1 MSVASPPVF
10 SMNLARR
17 VLAAGVIASATVLTT
32 HSTERQ
38 LATSVATSIPASTGS
53 PPFDVLSVG
62 RPSLR
67 TFTSKDGLP
76 QNAIT
81 SIVTDRNGLL
91 WIGTKDGLAS
101 YNGRTW
107 QVLNVPAEIGK
118 NIIADVVPTK
128 SGEMWVRLEGGGVV
142 CRQVDGTWKH
152 YADPAGTPGS
162 IPVFLG
168 EIDEPDRPDTIVLLA
183 ERSFHLFIDGNW
195 ISDPGFPTDGSG
207 IAGAAS
213 VVVGEDG
220 VREFWTGLPG
230 GRTARRRMGVWT
242 VFQPSET
249 RPAETYYCFARTTAI
264 DGRSRLVAGRRSG
277 LWEFDGVTW
286 QPVAGAV
293 EDKRLLN
300 IYSLCESRYPDG
312 STVLWCGSLDGW
324 TYRYEK
330 GQLRAFGS
338 AESPKDGGVWSL
350 LASGDD
356 RGTHLLWIGTAG
368 LGLIRAQFGAWTA
381 IDRSAGL
388 VNDSVYSMLVTRDR
402 HGDDVAWIGTLNGGL
417 VRFERGGPTSI
428 TYPDGG
434 RIPWVQSLLDL
445 SDGQTERMLAG
456 RGGALVLIE
465 NGKVTREFGVR
476 DGLPGKDVTSLL
488 RTTDP
493 NGRVFAWVGADGGIF
508 RFMNGELFPPPPA
521 LAGITSRVTSLAETL
536 AADGRKSLW
545 LGTDRGLIRYDG
557 ASVETYT
564 MAQGLPTDLVMSLR
578 EVHLPMS
585 GQELWIGTRAGLA
598 RLSLSDPSRP
608 VRTLSTSSTPALPN
622 NTVYRIEQ
630 DSSGKLYLP
639 TNRGVARLTPRV
651 PSSGD
656 DSEFEL
662 TVFTTDDGLP
672 NDECNT
678 GASTLDHRGRIW
690 VGTLSGAAIYDPA
703 AELTVAP
710 SRLVIERK
718 AVVDDADR
726 QLQPKDQLAHDRTHL
741 VFEYALL
748 SYYRES
754 ATRYRSQLE
763 GYEAGPSEWTTEFR
777 REFNSLPADDY
788 VFRVWGRDAV
798 GNVTG
803 PIEIPFSVL
812 PPPWWSWWAI
822 SLYLLTALA
831 LGSLAVRWRLR
842 SVSQRNIFLEAAI
855 AQRTSELAHTVD
867 ELRVSQQMA
876 QDANLAKSV
885 FLANMSHELR
895 TPLNAVLGFAQLL
908 DRTGSLGP
916 TERHKL
922 GIIRRSGEHL
932 LGLINDVLSLAK
944 IEAGRLELH
953 EQPFSPAELLASV
966 EAMTRV
972 RADAKD
978 LNFDVVIGDG
988 FPLVVHGDDGKLR
1001 QVLLNLLGN
1010 AVKFTDSGG
1019 IRLVANW
1026 SDGCGRFEISDEG
1039 CGISAS
1045 EMTELFQAF
1054 SQTSTG
1060 KSTTEV
1066 TGLGL
1071 TISRQ
1076 IVRLMGGDITVESEP
1091 GKGSTFRFDVRLPA
1105 TGAEATARTTRR
1117 VRRVIPS
1124 ERRRRI
1130 LVVDDSPENRLLLAS
1145 ILTSVGFDVREAAD
1159 GREAVDVVVEW
1170 RPRVIFM
1177 DRRMPVMDGVE
1188 STREIRRLE
1197 SLSSD
1202 DAGRVVIIATTAS
1215 VFEQDR
1221 EEILAN
1227 GCNDLV
1233 IKPFQESEI
1242 FEMLQRHAGVKFEFE
1257 DAATAETPLG
1267 GAPSDALSR
1276 VSLLDAMLVRRLY
1289 QALDAG
1295 DTQAAIEIANEIG
1308 DVDRSLGDEIS
1319 RRIREFKMEA
1329 LIEELER
1336 VMK

>member
-1 MSVASPPVF
+1 MSVVSQPVRRKHCIRRPVAALVIWCAALLMTFPGDAQPVAGGSAVKPASPE
-10 SMNLARR
+10 
-17 VLAAGVIASATVLTT
+17 I
-32 HSTERQ
+32 
-38 LATSVATSIPASTGS
+38 
-53 PPFDVLSVG
+53 PPFNVLSVG

-81 SIVTDRNGLL
+81 SIVTDRNGML

-107 QVLNVPAEIGK
+107 QVLNVPAEIGT
-118 NIIADVVPTK
+118 NIIADVVPTRT
-128 SGEMWVRLEGGGVV
+128 GEMWVRLEGGGVV

-152 YADPAGTPGS
+152 YSDPTGTPGS

-183 ERSFHLFIDGNW
+183 ERSFHLFIDGKW
-195 ISDPGFPTDGSG
+195 ISDPGFPTDASG
-207 IAGAAS
+207 AAGAAS

-220 VREFWTGLPG
+220 IREFWTGLPG

-242 VFQPSET
+242 EFQPSESK
-249 RPAETYYCFARTTAI
+249 REETYYCFARTTAI
-264 DGRSRLVAGRRSG
+264 DGRPKLVAGRRSG
-277 LWEFDGVTW
+277 LWEFDGVSW
-286 QPVAGAV
+286 QPVPGAV

-300 IYSLCESRYPDG
+300 IFSLCESRNPDG

-338 AESPKDGGVWSL
+338 AESPRDGGVWSL

-381 IDRSAGL
+381 IDRSSGL
-388 VNDSVYSMLVTRDR
+388 VNDSVYSLVVTRDR
-402 HGDDVAWIGTLNGGL
+402 QGGDVAWIGTLNGGL
-417 VRFERGGPTSI
+417 VRLESGGVKSI

-434 RIPWVQSLLDL
+434 RIPWVMSLLDL

-465 NGKVTREFGVR
+465 NGKVTREFDTR

-488 RTTDP
+488 RTTDA
-493 NGRVFAWVGADGGIF
+493 NGRVFAWIGADGGIF
-508 RFMNGELFPPPPA
+508 RFMNGGLLPPPPA

-536 AADGRKSLW
+536 APDGRKTLW

-557 ASVETYT
+557 TGVETYT

-578 EVHLPMS
+578 EVRLPGS

-598 RLSLSDPSRP
+598 RLSLSDPSQP
-608 VRTLSTSSTPALPN
+608 IRTLSTSSTPALPN

-630 DSSGKLYLP
+630 DRSGKLYLP
-639 TNRGVARLTPRV
+639 TNRGVARLTPRI

-718 AVVDDADR
+718 SIVDDADR
-726 QLQPKDQLAHDRTHL
+726 QLQPKDQLAHDRNHL
-741 VFEYALL
+741 VFDYALL
-748 SYYRES
+748 SYYREA

-763 GYEAGPSEWTTEFR
+763 GYEDEPSEWTTEFR
-777 REFNSLPADDY
+777 REFNSLPANDY

-803 PIEIPFSVL
+803 PVEIPFSVL

-822 SLYLLTALA
+822 SLYLLAALA
-831 LGSLAVRWRLR
+831 LGSFAVRWRLR
-842 SVSQRNIFLEAAI
+842 SVSQRNVFLEAAI
-855 AQRTSELAHTVD
+855 AERTTELARTVD
-867 ELRVSQQMA
+867 ELRVSQQEA
-876 QDANLAKSV
+876 QAANLAKSV

-908 DRTGSLGP
+908 DRVGTLGKS
-916 TERHKL
+916 ERQKL
-922 GIIRRSGEHL
+922 AIIRRSGEHL

-944 IEAGRLELH
+944 IEAGRLELNEH
-953 EQPFSPAELLASV
+953 PYSPSELLAAV

-978 LNFDVVIGDG
+978 LQLEVRIGSG
-988 FPLVVHGDDGKLR
+988 FPRVVCGDDGKLR

-1010 AVKFTDSGG
+1010 AVKFTETGSV
-1019 IRLVANW
+1019 RLVADW
-1026 SDGCGRFEISDEG
+1026 IDGRAHFEVTDDGGGMAPE
-1039 CGISAS
+1039 
-1045 EMTELFQAF
+1045 ELEKLFEAF
-1054 SQTSTG
+1054 SQTATG
-1060 KSTTEV
+1060 RTATEG

-1071 TISRQ
+1071 TISRR
-1076 IVRLMGGDITVESEP
+1076 IVRLMGGDISVESEP
-1091 GKGSTFRFDVRLPA
+1091 GKGSKFRFDVMLPA
-1105 TGAEATARTTRR
+1105 TGAEAPARTTRR
-1117 VRRVIPS
+1117 VQRVIPA
-1124 ERRRRI
+1124 ERRRRV
-1130 LVVDDSPENRLLLAS
+1130 LVVDDSAENRLLLAS
-1145 ILTSVGFDVREAAD
+1145 ILTSVGFDVREAGN

-1197 SLSSD
+1197 SLSSE

-1227 GCNDLV
+1227 GCDDLV

-1242 FEMLQRHAGVKFEFE
+1242 FELLQRHAGVQFEYE
-1257 DAATAETPLG
+1257 EATTSATLQG
-1267 GAPSDALSR
+1267 GATSDGLSR
-1276 VSLLDAMLVRRLY
+1276 LSLLDAELVRTLY
-1289 QALDAG
+1289 RALNAG
-1295 DTQAAIEIANEIG
+1295 DTQAASEIATEIG
-1308 DVDRSLGDEIS
+1308 VVDRDLGDEIF

-1336 VMK
+1336 VMT